1 MLVLPLH
8 SSVTG
13 GRWPCPWAQ
22 LLSLE
27 RDGAEPA
34 DEEGVCSK
42 ACQDLGPPW
51 IAEPPDQE
59 GVCSKVCQDLG
70 PPWIRNVADL
80 KRTAESLIEE

>member
-51 IAEPPDQE
+51 I
-59 GVCSKVCQDLG
+59 
-70 PPWIRNVADL
+70 RNVADL